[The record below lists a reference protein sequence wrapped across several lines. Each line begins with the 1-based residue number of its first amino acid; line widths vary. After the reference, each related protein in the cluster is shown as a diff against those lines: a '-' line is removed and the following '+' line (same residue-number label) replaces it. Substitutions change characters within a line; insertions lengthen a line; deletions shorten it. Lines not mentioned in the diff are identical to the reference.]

1 MSVSSRLSV
10 FMVDYVRV
18 SSCLCQVGCLSS
30 WLTVSGLVHVCVK
43 SRLSVF
49 MVDYVRVSSC
59 LCQVD
64 CLSSWLT
71 MSGLVHVCVK

>member
-10 FMVDYVRV
+10 FMVDCVRV
-18 SSCLCQVGCLSS
+18 SL
-30 WLTVSGLVHVCVK
+30 
-43 SRLSVF
+43 
-49 MVDYVRVSSC
+49 C